1 MTVADEHARA
11 VTEPG
16 KISSTV
22 AGESTGRPRWERPAL
37 LGLLALTAALYLWA
51 LASAGWANN
60 FYAAAVRAGTE
71 DSKAWLFGSL
81 DPGNAIT
88 VDKPPASLWVMVLSA
103 RLFGFSSW
111 SMLLPQ
117 ALMGVGSVALVYSTV
132 RRWGGSAA
140 ALLSATVMALTPVAA
155 VMFRYNNPDALLVLL
170 LVGAA
175 YCTVRATETGA
186 VRWILLAGKSI
197 GFAFLM
203 KLLQAFLIACL
214 GVGLPVRRA
223 RDSVDAA
230 CQAGGGFGGFDLV
243 GRVVRRVGKPMAAI
257 AVVAM
262 VIGVAAPAAY
272 TIDTVAHPHKGGL
285 PTSGPHTLGSGAG
298 PGNGPGGGQPGSQG
312 ADPADNEAL
321 QSLIKTSHARWAAA
335 AISAM
340 TAGPLELNSGAS
352 VMAVGGFSGH
362 DPYPSPAQ
370 FQRYVSDRQIRYFII
385 GGTRGR
391 GDEPDSST
399 AVITRW
405 VQQNFVPVNIAG
417 TTVYDLSAPHN

>member
-1 MTVADEHARA
+1 
-11 VTEPG
+11 
-16 KISSTV
+16 
-22 AGESTGRPRWERPAL
+22 
-37 LGLLALTAALYLWA
+37 LWA

-186 VRWILLAGKSI
+186 VRWILLAGTSI

-203 KLLQAFLIACL
+203 KLLQAFLIAPAL
-214 GVGLPVRRA
+214 A
-223 RDSVDAA
+223 
-230 CQAGGGFGGFDLV
+230 LV
-243 GRVVRRVGKPMAAI
+243 FLI
-257 AVVAM
+257 
-262 VIGVAAPAAY
+262 AAPGTLWTRLAKLVAGLAA
-272 TIDTVAHPHKGGL
+272 
-285 PTSGPHTLGSGAG
+285 
-298 PGNGPGGGQPGSQG
+298 
-312 ADPADNEAL
+312 
-321 QSLIKTSHARWAAA
+321 LI
-335 AISAM
+335 
-340 TAGPLELNSGAS
+340 
-352 VMAVGGFSGH
+352 
-362 DPYPSPAQ
+362 
-370 FQRYVSDRQIRYFII
+370 
-385 GGTRGR
+385 
-391 GDEPDSST
+391 
-399 AVITRW
+399 
-405 VQQNFVPVNIAG
+405 
-417 TTVYDLSAPHN
+417 LSAGWYVALVSLWLQ